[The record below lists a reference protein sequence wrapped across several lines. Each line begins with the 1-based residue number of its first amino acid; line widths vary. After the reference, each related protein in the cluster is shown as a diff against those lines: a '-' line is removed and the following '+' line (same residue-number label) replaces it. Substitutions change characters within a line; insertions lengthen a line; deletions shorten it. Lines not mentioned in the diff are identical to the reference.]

1 MNNKICHLDN
11 AIYKIKV
18 TCYKQLFQSG
28 NITTDKIVTQP
39 IHTRCHPKLM
49 WFTYCF
55 VCGLVNT
62 SDCFNGIP
70 HEQSSCCDLPT
81 PELNT
86 GNMDRTRDPIE
97 PPCNVYY
104 SGV

>member
-62 SDCFNGIP
+62 IVTALMVYHMNN
-70 HEQSSCCDLPT
+70 QVAVTYLP
-81 PELNT
+81 L
-86 GNMDRTRDPIE
+86 
-97 PPCNVYY
+97 
-104 SGV
+104 S